1 MLYISLVKMLW
12 ALVHCKECSVN
23 MDWAGLSCVH
33 YSLKALCG
41 IMSQSEL
48 TTSCKAVRNVLS
60 IWIELAW
67 AGLSCVHYSLKA
79 LCDIMRQ
86 SELTTSCKAR
96 AEMARGIFYLMTF
109 NPDCLQ
115 RVNSITRISGVN
127 QQIVHLK
134 SKNGMLRHSF
144 LRVGEDISLQ
154 HFIVPSFSF
163 LLCLAVYNVSIPMS
177 KLFLMNF

>member
-23 MDWAGLSCVH
+23 MD
-33 YSLKALCG
+33 
-41 IMSQSEL
+41 
-48 TTSCKAVRNVLS
+48 
-60 IWIELAW
+60 W

-134 SKNGMLRHSF
+134 SINKQWCQCRKWQNFRYIVF
-144 LRVGEDISLQ
+144 LCIVFNNILKIIRCFLYSP
-154 HFIVPSFSF
+154 HF
-163 LLCLAVYNVSIPMS
+163 LTLEWEQELW
-177 KLFLMNF
+177 